1 MGGLLMEMRE
11 MEGVVVGRWRMTS
24 GGETAL
30 ACVFDVD
37 GHVHHP

>member
-1 MGGLLMEMRE
+1 
-11 MEGVVVGRWRMTS
+11 MEGVVEVVEVVGRKGWWRWWGGG
-24 GGETAL
+24 GGEAAL